1 MGDIDHPHYS
11 NTKMRKINK
20 ITIIAND
27 DKTSIETKNK
37 LEKLLKNNNFEIT
50 DSKSDLAIA
59 IGGDGTFINTVHKL
73 NFDKNTYY
81 VGINTGTLGFLQD
94 INPNNLE
101 DFVNNLNNNNFKTEK
116 IALQHTEITTNKN
129 KHSCYSLNE
138 IVVRDNKF
146 KTTHLIVKVNDKLLE
161 EFAGDGLLVST
172 SLGSTAYNASLE
184 GAMVAF
190 DINCVQI
197 SPIAPL
203 VNRVYKSLRQSI
215 ILPEKNIITIEP
227 RYEKNNDLL
236 VIVDGKPEFY
246 TDVTYVKTKISDKK
260 ITYLR
265 MNDYDYIDKIR
276 EKFLK

>member
-1 MGDIDHPHYS
+1 MEDIDHPHYS
-11 NTKMRKINK
+11 NINMRTINK
-20 ITIIAND
+20 ITIITND
-27 DKTSIETKNK
+27 DKTSINTKNK

-50 DSKSDLAIA
+50 ENKCDLAIA
-59 IGGDGTFINTVHKL
+59 IGGDGTFISTVHQL
-73 NFDKNTYY
+73 NFDKNIYY

-94 INPNNLE
+94 INPEKLE
-101 DFVNNLNNNNFKTEK
+101 DFVDNLNNNKFKTEK
-116 IALQHTEITTNKN
+116 IALQQTEITANNKN
-129 KHSCYSLNE
+129 HNCYSLNE
-138 IVVRDNKF
+138 IVIRDSKF

-203 VNRVYKSLRQSI
+203 VNRVYKSLKQSI

-260 ITYLR
+260 ITCLR
-265 MNDYDYIDKIR
+265 MNEFDYIDKIR

>member
-1 MGDIDHPHYS
+1 MADIDHPHYL
-11 NTKMRKINK
+11 NIKMRKINK
-20 ITIIAND
+20 ITII
-27 DKTSIETKNK
+27 TSGDEKSIKTKNK
-37 LEKLLKNNNFEIT
+37 LETLLRKNNFELT
-50 DSKSDLAIA
+50 ENKCDLAIA
-59 IGGDGTFINTVHKL
+59 IGGDGTFISTVHKL

-94 INPNNLE
+94 INPENIEN
-101 DFVNNLNNNNFKTEK
+101 FVQKLNQNNFKTEK
-116 IALQHTEITTNKN
+116 IALQQTEITTQSNKYN
-129 KHSCYSLNE
+129 CYSLNE

-184 GAMVAF
+184 GAMVAPN
-190 DINCVQI
+190 INCVQI

-203 VNRVYKSLRQSI
+203 VNRVYKSLKQSI

-260 ITYLR
+260 ITCLR
-265 MNDYDYIDKIR
+265 MNDFDYIDKIR